1 MFGLS
6 MVELAIVAIL
16 ALLLLG
22 PDQLPGMAKTL
33 GKTLRDLRRV
43 TDDLKGTFET
53 EMNKLEREVE
63 QAQQE
68 PPKPPSPLPSLPTT
82 SSAFEG
88 GGAAAASAFAA
99 PLGTP
104 DPSATPARVP
114 LDQLHGAQDP
124 GALRARA
131 RTAATPKDPGA
142 ARSAARFAAHA
153 QQLAASGAP
162 AEAAPSGLPPALAAA
177 AAASSTASTAAST
190 ASSSSNVANGPLAPD
205 APDAGPATAPVP
217 GEPGQ
222 P

>member
-6 MVELAIVAIL
+6 MVEIAIVAIL

-33 GKTLRDLRRV
+33 GKTLRDLRRA

-68 PPKPPSPLPSLPTT
+68 PPKPAAGAPSA
-82 SSAFEG
+82 SAAYETPALMSGFP
-88 GGAAAASAFAA
+88 GATAPPGPPEPAASEAL
-99 PLGTP
+99 P
-104 DPSATPARVP
+104 VP
-114 LDQLHGAQDP
+114 LDQLHQSAGDP
-124 GALRARA
+124 GAMRARA
-131 RTAATPKDPGA
+131 RLSAVPKDPGS

-162 AEAAPSGLPPALAAA
+162 PAPAPA
-177 AAASSTASTAAST
+177 
-190 ASSSSNVANGPLAPD
+190 PAP
-205 APDAGPATAPVP
+205 APTPAP
-217 GEPGQ
+217 GESEPGQ